1 MDIIFDDEFVTSR
14 YGGFRHFLVK
24 WHGRPDSDATWI
36 QEDDLCY
43 LDHSLLDCYISF
55 HSSESSSF

>member
-36 QEDDLCY
+36 
-43 LDHSLLDCYISF
+43 
-55 HSSESSSF
+55 